1 MTVTVRPYKDTNAWE
16 YDIIFELPD
25 GTEIRERRKSKI
37 KSKSGTQSW
46 AEKREQKLLAEAMA
60 PKPVERKTGP
70 KLIEQV
76 PEYIQTCKTNRLK
89 PSTIRGKISSFKKWI
104 APLEKPGKPLPDHA
118 LTNVHLVDISTGKVN
133 VLKEAL
139 ASLGASAAN
148 NVLGDLSAL
157 LHQAIEEDII
167 EVMPCRIKLFPEL
180 RSEETEA
187 AFYGHD
193 VFRKLQAAGALQDEH
208 KGILLLLGGHA
219 GLRAGEIVGLEW
231 QDVNWDLRLITV
243 QRAVWQGVV
252 GVPKSNKIR
261 RVPMSETLYQKL
273 RSYRHL
279 RGPRILYQADGS
291 PVTRAVLSD
300 WLADCEQAAGLP
312 ADGHVHRLRHTF
324 CSHLA
329 LAGVPP
335 HVIQRLAGH
344 HSLIITGRY
353 LHLSPDS
360 AESAVS
366 RLDAANTQQ
375 QQDARGD
382 GEMLE
387 TALSKLA
394 TG

>member
-1 MTVTVRPYKDTNAWE
+1 MTVIVRPYKDTKAWE

-25 GTEIRERRKSKI
+25 GTEMRERRKSKI

-46 AEKREQKLLAEAMA
+46 AEKREQKLLAEAMK

-70 KLIEQV
+70 VLIDQV

-104 APLEKPGKPLPDHA
+104 APLERPEKPLPDHA
-118 LTNVHLVDISTGKVN
+118 LTNVPLMDITTGKVN
-133 VLKEAL
+133 ILKEAL
-139 ASLGASAAN
+139 TSLGASAAN

-187 AFYGHD
+187 AFYEHD
-193 VFRKLQAAGALQDEH
+193 VFRKLQAAAQDEH
-208 KGILLLLGGHA
+208 KAILLLLGAHA

-231 QDVNWDLRLITV
+231 SDINWDLRLITV
-243 QRAVWQGVV
+243 QRAVWQGIV
-252 GVPKSNKIR
+252 GLPKSNKIR
-261 RVPMSETLYQKL
+261 RVPMSETLYQRL
-273 RSYRHL
+273 RAYRHL
-279 RGPRILYQADGS
+279 RGPRVLYQADGS

-312 ADGHVHRLRHTF
+312 PDGHVHRLRHTF

-353 LHLSPDS
+353 LHLSPES
-360 AESAVS
+360 AESAVT
-366 RLDAANTQQ
+366 RLDAANAQ

-382 GEMLE
+382 GDILE
-387 TALSKLA
+387 TALSKFA
-394 TG
+394 SG